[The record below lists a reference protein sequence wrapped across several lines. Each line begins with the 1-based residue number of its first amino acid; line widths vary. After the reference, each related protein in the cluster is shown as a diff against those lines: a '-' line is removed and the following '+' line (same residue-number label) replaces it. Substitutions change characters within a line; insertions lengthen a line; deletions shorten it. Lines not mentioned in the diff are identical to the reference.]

1 MAVCQLKLIYSLPIA
16 LFYVVSKFQAP
27 MSSAFWDMTTV
38 TYATLIWPVFWVS
51 NWNNLRAISKF
62 LQIAQIH
69 SYSDRKNCRECQ
81 ATFYLEIGLFFFAL
95 RNFQNV
101 TFATVTFKRF
111 FKSFPY
117 LTFSYCI
124 MFLESLAMY
133 LQNFRPWYALKRLI

>member
-1 MAVCQLKLIYSLPIA
+1 MTICQLKLIYSLPIA
-16 LFYVVSKFQAP
+16 LFYVVSKFQVP
-27 MSSAFWDMTTV
+27 MSSTFWDMTTV

-51 NWNNLRAISKF
+51 NWNNLRDISKS
-62 LQIAQIH
+62 LLIALIL
-69 SYSDRKNCRECQ
+69 SYSDRKNCRECP
-81 ATFYLEIGLFFFAL
+81 ATFYLEIGQFFFAL

-111 FKSFPY
+111 FTSFPY

-124 MFLESLAMY
+124 MFLESLAMS